1 MKRFLQRKPHPRS
14 GASAEPGGGE
24 AEQTLRLLARA
35 EPPSGLE
42 ERIQNRL
49 RQACPGQARLGQDRL
64 GQEPANRSS
73 ARAWRDWLPGFRP
86 GFLPG
91 LLPRYGAAAA
101 ALLCLAAGAAYY
113 VGHVGHVGQSGQ
125 SGHSG
130 RSLPPAT
137 NFHGA
142 SSAPSLT
149 DPDGK
154 AVSPPLL
161 APPAGVPRGSF
172 GSAGSMRVPPTLKP
186 LYVPESSH
194 GKPATKPVGK
204 PGRKQGS
211 KAVSVPVDS
220 PRP

>member
-14 GASAEPGGGE
+14 GASAEPGAGE
-24 AEQTLRLLARA
+24 AEQTLRLLARS

-49 RQACPGQARLGQDRL
+49 RQACPGQARL

-91 LLPRYGAAAA
+91 LLPRYSAVAA

-130 RSLPPAT
+130 HSGRSLLPAT

-204 PGRKQGS
+204 PGRKQDS

>member
-14 GASAEPGGGE
+14 GASAEPGAGE

-91 LLPRYGAAAA
+91 LLPRYGAAA
-101 ALLCLAAGAAYY
+101 LLCLATGAAYY
-113 VGHVGHVGQSGQ
+113 A
-125 SGHSG
+125 GHSG
-130 RSLPPAT
+130 RSGHSDRSLP
-137 NFHGA
+137 GA
-142 SSAPSLT
+142 GTVPSASAAPSAT
-149 DPDGK
+149 GPNGTT
-154 AVSPPLL
+154 VSPPLL

-204 PGRKQGS
+204 PGRKQDS

>member
-14 GASAEPGGGE
+14 GASAEPGAGE

-49 RQACPGQARLGQDRL
+49 RQACPGQARLGQ
-64 GQEPANRSS
+64 EPANRSS
-73 ARAWRDWLPGFRP
+73 ARAWRDWLPGGRSGVFP

-91 LLPRYGAAAA
+91 LLPRYGAAA
-101 ALLCLAAGAAYY
+101 LLCLATGAAYY
-113 VGHVGHVGQSGQ
+113 A
-125 SGHSG
+125 GHSG
-130 RSLPPAT
+130 RSGHSDRSLP
-137 NFHGA
+137 GA
-142 SSAPSLT
+142 GTVPSASAAPSAT
-149 DPDGK
+149 GPNGTT
-154 AVSPPLL
+154 VSPPLL

-204 PGRKQGS
+204 PARKQGS